1 MLLSNYRDL
10 GCVLVRVSRVRD
22 LDLQQGVPN
31 MKKLLLIAA
40 GALASV
46 PAMASVI
53 DVPEPGSLGLL
64 AMGLAGVVAAR
75 LRRK

>member
-1 MLLSNYRDL
+1 
-10 GCVLVRVSRVRD
+10 
-22 LDLQQGVPN
+22 